1 MHKQQLNI
9 ARNALDSLNKL
20 VTIKDIHK
28 EIKRLDDNSRI
39 RVTKYSPP
47 DSVGNQSIDYVV
59 EIETDVTQETTSEL
73 AKNEVQNVDVTH
85 HEATVDNSTI
95 DTQEEYD
102 QPAAVQ
108 GFRQI
113 KGIIGLIFGIAL
125 MLFITYVIHKF
136 KK

>member
-59 EIETDVTQETTSEL
+59 EIETDVTQETTYEL

-102 QPAAVQ
+102 PPAAVQ